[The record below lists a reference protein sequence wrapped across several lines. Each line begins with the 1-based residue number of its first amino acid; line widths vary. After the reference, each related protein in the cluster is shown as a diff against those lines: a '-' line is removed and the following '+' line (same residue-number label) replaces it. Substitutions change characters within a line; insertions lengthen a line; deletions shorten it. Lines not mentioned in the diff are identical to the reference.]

1 MLLLEDD
8 VIEQQSL
15 AEDILA
21 NCLLKQKYQGLK
33 RFLNCLLDSDHTGRS
48 YEDFVLKLQK
58 VTKEGFR

>member
-1 MLLLEDD
+1 MLLLEDH

-21 NCLLKQKYQGLK
+21 NCLLNQKYQGLE
-33 RFLNCLLDSDHTGRS
+33 RFLNYLLHSDHTGRS